1 MILEGVADPFKIT
14 GDWGRAPKTKLTIS
28 EADNE
33 SIYRKWTST
42 CKSRDSRKT
51 SKKQNL
57 EIRDNAFGSSAT
69 SALSSLKITMEGNM

>member
-1 MILEGVADPFKIT
+1 MILKGVVDPFKIT

-28 EADNE
+28 GADIG

-57 EIRDNAFGSSAT
+57 EFKDLAFYFASDF
-69 SALSSLKITMEGNM
+69 KNMHQ

>member
-1 MILEGVADPFKIT
+1 MILEGVADSFKIT

-33 SIYRKWTST
+33 SIYRKCIYT

-57 EIRDNAFGSSAT
+57 EFTDCVLF
-69 SALSSLKITMEGNM
+69 

>member
-14 GDWGRAPKTKLTIS
+14 GDWGRDPKTKLTIS
-28 EADNE
+28 GADNE
-33 SIYRKWTST
+33 SIYRKCTYT

-57 EIRDNAFGSSAT
+57 EFTDC
-69 SALSSLKITMEGNM
+69 ALF